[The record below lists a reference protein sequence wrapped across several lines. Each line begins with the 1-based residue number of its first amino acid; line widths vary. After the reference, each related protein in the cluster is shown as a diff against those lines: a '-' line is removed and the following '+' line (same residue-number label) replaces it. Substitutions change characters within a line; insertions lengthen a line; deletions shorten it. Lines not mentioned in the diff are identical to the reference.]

1 MLGIKVPDMTGRD
14 RARNVSRSLPCKGEI
29 TQPRVKPWLFYT
41 STGRVRGS
49 RENDDAT
56 K

>member
-29 TQPRVKPWLFYT
+29 TQPRVKPWVSGMVFDT
-41 STGRVRGS
+41 SPEGAR
-49 RENDDAT
+49 
-56 K
+56 